1 MTVISERFSS
11 DEMSKQAL
19 GNEWLKRTEAE
30 QQEFTLLFQAL
41 LVKSYASKIE
51 GHGAEPVRYLHE
63 RTDKGYATV
72 RATISA
78 IKNDYVFDCRLVEK
92 AGAWLVY
99 DIVVDGI
106 SLMNSYRGQFA
117 RVLRDESY
125 ETLVERMREK
135 ANLSLRARA
144 EDSLTN

>member
-1 MTVISERFSS
+1 
-11 DEMSKQAL
+11 
-19 GNEWLKRTEAE
+19 
-30 QQEFTLLFQAL
+30 
-41 LVKSYASKIE
+41 
-51 GHGAEPVRYLHE
+51 
-63 RTDKGYATV
+63 
-72 RATISA
+72 
-78 IKNDYVFDCRLVEK
+78 VEK